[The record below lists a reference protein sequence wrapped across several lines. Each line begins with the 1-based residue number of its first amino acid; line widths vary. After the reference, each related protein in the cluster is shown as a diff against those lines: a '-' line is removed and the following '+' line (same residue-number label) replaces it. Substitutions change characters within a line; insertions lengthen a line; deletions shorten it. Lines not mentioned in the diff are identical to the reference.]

1 VNSRRALV
9 AGVASAAA
17 LAGAGWALW
26 RSRERAPEPAG
37 PVIDEAAVWGMR
49 FQRPSGGQLSM
60 DELRGRPLIVN
71 FWATWCAPCIKEMPE
86 IDRFHREHAARGW
99 QVLGLAIDSAEPVRA
114 FLERIPVGFPVALA
128 GLSGMELLRNLGNV
142 AGALPFTVHY
152 DADGRVRRRRLGE
165 TTARELS
172 SWAADGD

>member
-1 VNSRRALV
+1 VNSRRMLV
-9 AGVASAAA
+9 AGVAAAAA
-17 LAGAGWALW
+17 LAGAGGALW

-37 PVIDEAAVWGMR
+37 PLNDEAAVWGLR
-49 FQRPSGGQLSM
+49 FQRPSGGELAM
-60 DELRGRPLIVN
+60 ADLRGRPLVVN

-128 GLSGMELLRNLGNV
+128 GLPGMELLRNLGNV
-142 AGALPFTVHY
+142 AGALPFTVQY

-172 SWAADGD
+172 SWAAAGD